1 MGVQGHDFAH
11 KELKWQADVAGDNER
26 KKTFKT
32 QAIETNSLRFFVAT
46 LVGETDLKLFH
57 SLVKYNDMFVA
68 TSMSGHVVA
77 LLGDRELAGRPL
89 KVTLL

>member
-1 MGVQGHDFAH
+1 M
-11 KELKWQADVAGDNER
+11 QADVAGENER

-32 QAIETNSLRFFVAT
+32 KTTEANSLRFFVAN
-46 LVGETDLKLFH
+46 LVGETDLNLFH

-77 LLGDRELAGRPL
+77 FLGDRELEG
-89 KVTLL
+89 